1 MVTECLN
8 ILAIPV
14 NPCPYSVLR
23 PRRHSASQLVPYMK
37 CRELP
42 ALIPMVHDHINWY
55 NCPVSF
61 TRIGMHPFSNITVE
75 PVPTFVGNTV
85 GRTTGSPCEINSCSR
100 KSISQGKSK
109 NSFLSCKTIINTT
122 SSRNN
127 VNSIWATERKR
138 CCFKCCVRVSVYP
151 FFILLMNSSGE

>member
-42 ALIPMVHDHINWY
+42 ALISMVHDHINWY

-127 VNSIWATERKR
+127 GDLEILAPVNRL
-138 CCFKCCVRVSVYP
+138 
-151 FFILLMNSSGE
+151 FIS